1 MIPHARLREHVRQM
15 RDLTRWPSVYELARR
30 FATSAAMMRY
40 RLEQLGYIT
49 VEGRK
54 IMPGIQFRQMVLL

>member
-1 MIPHARLREHVRQM
+1 MIPHARLREHVRRM

-30 FATSAAMMRY
+30 LATSAAMMRY

-49 VEGRK
+49 VQGKE
-54 IMPGIQFRQMVLL
+54 ITPGMRLRQRPR